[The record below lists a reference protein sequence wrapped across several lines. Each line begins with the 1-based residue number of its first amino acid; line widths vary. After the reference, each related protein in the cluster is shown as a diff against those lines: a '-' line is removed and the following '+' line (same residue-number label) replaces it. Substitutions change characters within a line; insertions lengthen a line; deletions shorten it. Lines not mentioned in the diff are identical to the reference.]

1 MVKFTTVLVPGPPRI
16 ALDHVG
22 AGPLAIFLHGIG
34 GNRTNWLDQ
43 LGEFGRYFHAAAWD
57 ARGYG
62 NSDDYEGALDF
73 GDFAGDLRRVLDY
86 FNAGR
91 AHLIGLSMG
100 GVIALDFAERFPNR
114 VATLTLCDSLPGF
127 THLSEAQR
135 AEFIRLRQEPL
146 LAGKEPSDMAPAV
159 ARSLLSKNPRAGAY
173 ERLVASMAALHK
185 QSYLK
190 TIAGTVNY
198 ARRFELENI
207 AAPTHVVVGGEDT
220 LTPPA
225 LSREMARRI
234 PGARLT
240 IIEGAGHLSNIE
252 QPEAFNRAVLDFLFE
267 HREIA

>member
-1 MVKFTTVLVPGPPRI
+1 MPRI
-16 ALDHVG
+16 AVERVG
-22 AGPLAIFLHGIG
+22 EGPLVVFLHGIG
-34 GNRTNWLDQ
+34 GNRTNWRDQ
-43 LGEFGRYFHAAAWD
+43 LSVFARDFHAVAWD

-62 NSDDYEGALDF
+62 DSDDYEGPLDF
-73 GDFAGDLRRVLDY
+73 GNFADDLCRVLDH
-86 FNAGR
+86 FDVTR
-91 AHLIGLSMG
+91 AHLVGLSMG
-100 GVIALDFAERFPNR
+100 GMIALDFATRYADR

-159 ARSLLSKNPRAGAY
+159 ARSLLGKNPRAGSY
-173 ERLVASMAALHK
+173 ERLVESMSALHK

-190 TIAGTVNY
+190 TIAGSANY
-198 ARRFELENI
+198 GRKLDLESI
-207 AAPTHVVVGGEDT
+207 AVPTHVVVGDEDT

-225 LSREMARRI
+225 MSREIARRI

-252 QPEAFNRAVLDFLFE
+252 QPEAFNRAVLDFLIE
-267 HREIA
+267 HRER